1 MLLVLVWKG
10 IRQNMISTSDFKNG
24 LTIIYDNTLYK
35 IIYFQHV
42 KPGKG
47 GAFVRTKL
55 KNLDSGA
62 TIDKTF
68 RSGEKMERA
77 ILETKKMQFLYKDDY
92 YNFMDMESYEQI
104 QLTEEQVSGEKDYFL
119 ENMELSVVYHK
130 ERPISIELPIFIEAE
145 VLDTEPGIKGD
156 TVGTS
161 YKPAIIQTG
170 GKVLVPLF
178 INNGD
183 RVKIDTRT
191 GEYITRV

>member
-1 MLLVLVWKG
+1 
-10 IRQNMISTSDFKNG
+10 MISTSDFKNG

-35 IIYFQHV
+35 ILYFQHV

-68 RSGEKMERA
+68 RAGEKMERA

-104 QLTEEQVSGEKDYFL
+104 QLSEEQVSGEKDYFL
-119 ENMELSVVYHK
+119 ENMELSVVYHDG
-130 ERPISIELPIFIEAE
+130 RPISIELPIFIEAE

-161 YKPAIIQTG
+161 FKPAIIQTG

-183 RVKIDTRT
+183 KVKIDTRT

>member
-1 MLLVLVWKG
+1 
-10 IRQNMISTSDFKNG
+10 MISTSDFKNG

-35 IIYFQHV
+35 ILYFQHV

-68 RSGEKMERA
+68 RAGEKMERA

-104 QLTEEQVSGEKDYFL
+104 QLSEEQVSGEKDYFL
-119 ENMELSVVYHK
+119 ENMELSVVYYDG
-130 ERPISIELPIFIEAE
+130 RPISIELPIFIEAE

-161 YKPAIIQTG
+161 FKPAIIQTG